1 MCEKKKTPHEV
12 GLVERTTGLEP
23 AVSTL
28 ARLRFTN

>member
-1 MCEKKKTPHEV
+1 MCEKKKTHTRW